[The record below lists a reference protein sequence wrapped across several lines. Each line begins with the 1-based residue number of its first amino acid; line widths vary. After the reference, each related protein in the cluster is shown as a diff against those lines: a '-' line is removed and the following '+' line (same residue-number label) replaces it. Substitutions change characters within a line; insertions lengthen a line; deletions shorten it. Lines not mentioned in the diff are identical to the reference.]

1 MSFGEIVLYTLWF
14 MVMFAWIWLMISM
27 LNDLYRDPDVSGWGK
42 AAWTVFLI
50 VLPWIGA
57 LAYLVARGRSMN
69 ERARQRAERREAEV
83 REYVREVAGSPSTA
97 DELVKLADLQRR
109 GVLTQSEYDR
119 AKASALASDGAMRA
133 RG

>member
-1 MSFGEIVLYTLWF
+1 
-14 MVMFAWIWLMISM
+14 MISM

-57 LAYLVARGRSMN
+57 LVYLVARGRSMN

-119 AKASALASDGAMRA
+119 AKASALASDGADAMRA

>member
-1 MSFGEIVLYTLWF
+1 MAV
-14 MVMFAWIWLMISM
+14 FAWFWLMISM
-27 LNDLYRDPDVSGWGK
+27 LNDLYRDPDVGGWGK

-57 LAYLVARGRSMN
+57 LVYLVTRGRSMN
-69 ERARQRAERREAEV
+69 ERARQRAEHREAEV

-97 DELVKLADLQRR
+97 DELTKLADLQRR

-119 AKASALASDGAMRA
+119 AKASALASNGADAMRA